1 MQIAP
6 VSPIL
11 GAEITGVQVSK
22 LTNGEFESVREV
34 FLDRSVVFFRDQELS
49 PEQHIEFAQRWGDID
64 FNAYFGRVEGHPEIA
79 EVLKE
84 PDQRGNVGGAWHTDH
99 SYDVEPA
106 MGSILRAI
114 DVPSEGGD
122 TLFASM
128 GAAYDSLSDA
138 FQEMLAPLRAFHTNG
153 DVFSHERL
161 EAMGFAGR
169 IMNPDNE
176 VRSATHP
183 VVISHPDTGRKLLYV
198 NPGFTRRIEGF
209 SAEESKAL
217 LDFLYAQ
224 ASDPARTIRFRWQP
238 GSVAF
243 WDNRATWHWA
253 LDDYPGERRY
263 LHRITVSGCPV
274 G

>member
-6 VSPIL
+6 VSPAL
-11 GAEITGVQVSK
+11 GAEITDVQISE
-22 LTNGEFESVREV
+22 LTDSEFDAIREA
-34 FLDRSVVFFRDQELS
+34 FLDRSVVFFRDQELT
-49 PEQHIEFAQRWGDID
+49 PEEHIEFALRWGEIDI
-64 FNAYFGRVEGHPEIA
+64 NAYFGRVEGHPEIA

-84 PDQRGNVGGAWHTDH
+84 PDQRGNIGGAWHTDH
-99 SYDVEPA
+99 SYDDAPA
-106 MGSILRAI
+106 LGSILRAVE
-114 DVPSEGGD
+114 VPPEGGD

-128 GAAYDSLSDA
+128 GAAYDSLSPD

-153 DVFSHERL
+153 DVFSQERL
-161 EAMGFAGR
+161 ERAGFAGR
-169 IMNPDNE
+169 ISNPDNE
-176 VRSATHP
+176 VRTATHP
-183 VVISHPDTGRKLLYV
+183 VVISHPETGRKLLYV

-209 SAEESKAL
+209 SPAESKAL

-224 ASDPARTIRFRWQP
+224 ASVPTRTIRFRWRP

-253 LDDYPGERRY
+253 LDDYPGQRRY

-274 G
+274 S